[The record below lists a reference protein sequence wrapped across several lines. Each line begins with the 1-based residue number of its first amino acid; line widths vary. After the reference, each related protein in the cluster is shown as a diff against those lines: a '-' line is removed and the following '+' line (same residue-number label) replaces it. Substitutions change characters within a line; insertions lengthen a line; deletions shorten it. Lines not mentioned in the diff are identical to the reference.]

1 MGNYISCTLSGP
13 GGNKQSR
20 GVKVIFPSGEIS
32 HFYQPIKAAELM
44 LETPNF
50 FLVNTRSLHIGRRFS
65 ALNADEDLEMGN
77 VYVMFPMKRLNSL
90 VSAGDMGALL
100 LTANSVSKRVSIASF
115 RILPECAESSAV
127 EIEQIHGDY
136 HEKTALPKLN
146 LDDIE
151 EFSTEEFKQR
161 LSMCRSKKPL
171 LETIAEEPGF
181 SSRFITHGRNGG
193 EAVAGGLRR
202 RAGPTITATGL
213 ISDDDRSVAADL
225 WS

>member
-1 MGNYISCTLSGP
+1 MFFSCTLSGP

-20 GVKVIFPSGEIS
+20 GIKVIFPSGELS

-44 LETPNF
+44 METPNF

-77 VYVMFPMKRLNSL
+77 AYVMFPMKRLNSV

-100 LTANSVSKRVSIASF
+100 LTANSVSKRVAA
-115 RILPECAESSAV
+115 ILPECTESSGA
-127 EIEQIHGDY
+127 EIEHIQG
-136 HEKTALPKLN
+136 ALPKLN

-171 LETIAEEPGF
+171 LETIAEEPV
-181 SSRFITHGRNGG
+181 SSR
-193 EAVAGGLRR
+193 
-202 RAGPTITATGL
+202 
-213 ISDDDRSVAADL
+213 
-225 WS
+225 

>member
-20 GVKVIFPSGEIS
+20 GIKVIFPSGEIR
-32 HFYQPIKAAELM
+32 HFYEPIKAAEIM
-44 LETPNF
+44 METPNF

-77 VYVMFPMKRLNSL
+77 VYFMFPMKRVNSF

-100 LTANSVSKRVSIASF
+100 LTANSVSKRVSIGSL
-115 RILPECAESSAV
+115 RISPESST
-127 EIEQIHGDY
+127 EENY
-136 HEKTALPKLN
+136 CEKSNLPKLN

-151 EFSTEEFKQR
+151 DFSSEEFKHR

-171 LETIAEEPGF
+171 LETIAEEP
-181 SSRFITHGRNGG
+181 
-193 EAVAGGLRR
+193 VCLR
-202 RAGPTITATGL
+202 
-213 ISDDDRSVAADL
+213 
-225 WS
+225 

>member
-20 GVKVIFPSGEIS
+20 GVKVILPSGEIS

-77 VYVMFPMKRLNSL
+77 VYVMFPMKRVNSF
-90 VSAGDMGALL
+90 VTAGDMGALL
-100 LTANSVSKRVSIASF
+100 LTANSVSSKRVSIGKF

-127 EIEQIHGDY
+127 EVKEIQSNYYEQ
-136 HEKTALPKLN
+136 TALPKLN

-151 EFSTEEFKQR
+151 DFSTEEFKQR

-171 LETIAEEPGF
+171 LETIAEEPVC
-181 SSRFITHGRNGG
+181 SR
-193 EAVAGGLRR
+193 
-202 RAGPTITATGL
+202 
-213 ISDDDRSVAADL
+213 
-225 WS
+225 